1 MHARRKW
8 PGYVTNTFST
18 YITILH
24 LGLKLGT
31 ASERTTE
38 VNVLFDMFDMS
49 LIIKQ
54 RSKTNVTIVSP
65 TKVGR
70 YEQGSDPLA
79 QILGNGRIIIFQ
91 FVGHYSY
98 TQR

>member
-1 MHARRKW
+1 
-8 PGYVTNTFST
+8 
-18 YITILH
+18 
-24 LGLKLGT
+24 
-31 ASERTTE
+31 
-38 VNVLFDMFDMS
+38 MS

-79 QILGNGRIIIFQ
+79 QILRKWTDYHFPIRWTLFL
-91 FVGHYSY
+91 HPKMS
-98 TQR
+98 